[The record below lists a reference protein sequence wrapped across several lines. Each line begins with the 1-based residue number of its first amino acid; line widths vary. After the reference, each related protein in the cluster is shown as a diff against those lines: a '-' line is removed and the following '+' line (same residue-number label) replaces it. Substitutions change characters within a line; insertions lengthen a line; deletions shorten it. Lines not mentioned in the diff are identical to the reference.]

1 MNMNDIFNLPVV
13 SIIAACPVWSL
24 VVVCALV
31 TLDVGLLIACIVR
44 DKQED

>member
-24 VVVCALV
+24 VVVCILV
-31 TLDVGLLIACIVR
+31 TLDVGLLVACIMR
-44 DKQED
+44 DQDVD